1 MRLRI
6 ELPATGFS
14 LEAAKRAAYDLMA
27 QLDVSFRME
36 EQSLSCELSEA
47 RPDVDMSLAER
58 DFRRAVLDHE
68 LRLSIEAKTEPLR
81 TAILGL
87 AFSKTGLQSE

>member
-1 MRLRI
+1 MVI
-6 ELPATGFS
+6 EFPATGFS

-27 QLDVSFRME
+27 QVDVSFTAN
-36 EQSLSCELSEA
+36 EQSLSCELRPA

-58 DFRRAVLDHE
+58 DFRRSVLDHE

-87 AFSKTGLQSE
+87 AFSNTGLQGE

>member
-1 MRLRI
+1 MVI
-6 ELPATGFS
+6 EFPATAFS

-27 QLDVSFRME
+27 QLDVSFSVNDR
-36 EQSLSCELSEA
+36 SLSCELSPA
-47 RPDVDMSLAER
+47 GTDVDMTAAAR
-58 DFRRAVLDHE
+58 AFRRAVLDHE

-87 AFSKTGLQSE
+87 AFSNTGLQRE

>member
-1 MRLRI
+1 VRI

-14 LEAAKRAAYDLMA
+14 FEAAKRAAYDLMA
-27 QLDVSFRME
+27 RVDVSFTE
-36 EQSLSCELSEA
+36 HDQSLSCELSPVRA
-47 RPDVDMSLAER
+47 DVDMDSAAR

-68 LRLSIEAKTEPLR
+68 LRLSIERQTEPLR

-87 AFSKTGLQSE
+87 AFSKTGLQGE